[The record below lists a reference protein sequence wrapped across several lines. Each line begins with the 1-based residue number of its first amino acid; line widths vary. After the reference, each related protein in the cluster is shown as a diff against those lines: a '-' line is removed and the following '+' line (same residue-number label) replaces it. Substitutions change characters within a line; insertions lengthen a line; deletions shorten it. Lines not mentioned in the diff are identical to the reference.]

1 MRIIS
6 RFALL
11 SMVMSSMVMGSTL
24 AIGAPPDTKAPPKAD
39 APPPPGLNDPGV
51 ASPKAATAGQ
61 DAAASA
67 ADAANDAAADPLAP
81 VPKPDTRL
89 VRSKADRD
97 PNAVAQRVAASQ
109 HTTRQQGGDTVD
121 EYRQNGKVWMIHIV
135 PQGGGPDETFMDT
148 TGTGRLTRDPRQG
161 PVSPVY
167 FSLYDWN

>member
-1 MRIIS
+1 
-6 RFALL
+6 
-11 SMVMSSMVMGSTL
+11 MVTP
-24 AIGAPPDTKAPPKAD
+24 ATPAAQQQGAAP
-39 APPPPGLNDPGV
+39 
-51 ASPKAATAGQ
+51 
-61 DAAASA
+61 AAASS
-67 ADAANDAAADPLAP
+67 DNVGDPLAP
-81 VPKPDTRL
+81 VAKPDTRI

-97 PNAVAQRVAASQ
+97 PNAVAQRIAASD

-148 TGTGRLTRDPRQG
+148 NGTGRLTRDPQQG

>member
-11 SMVMSSMVMGSTL
+11 SMVIVSTF
-24 AIGAPPDTKAPPKAD
+24 AIGAPPDSKAPPKAD

-51 ASPKAATAGQ
+51 ASPTAAGAGQ
-61 DAAASA
+61 NAASA
-67 ADAANDAAADPLAP
+67 VDAANDAAADPLAP
-81 VPKPDTRL
+81 VPKPDTRI

-97 PNAVAQRVAASQ
+97 PNATVAQRMAASE
-109 HTTRQQGGDTVD
+109 HTTRQQSGDTVD

-135 PQGGGPDETFMDT
+135 PRGGGPDETFMDT

>member
-11 SMVMSSMVMGSTL
+11 SALMGSTL
-24 AIGAPPDTKAPPKAD
+24 AIGAPPDSSAPPKAD

-51 ASPKAATAGQ
+51 ASPKAAAAAQDTAG
-61 DAAASA
+61 SA
-67 ADAANDAAADPLAP
+67 VDAANDAAADPLAP
-81 VPKPDTRL
+81 VPKPDTRI

-97 PNAVAQRVAASQ
+97 PNATVAQRIAASD
-109 HTTRQQGGDTVD
+109 HTTRQQNGDTVD

-135 PQGGGPDETFMDT
+135 PKGGGPDETFMDT

>member
-6 RFALL
+6 RFTLL
-11 SMVMSSMVMGSTL
+11 SMFMGSSL
-24 AIGAPPDTKAPPKAD
+24 AFGAPPTSQAPPKAD

-51 ASPKAATAGQ
+51 STP
-61 DAAASA
+61 AAAQDTMAPAA
-67 ADAANDAAADPLAP
+67 ADATDADADPLAP
-81 VPKPDTRL
+81 LPKPDTRI
-89 VRSKADRD
+89 VRSKVDRD
-97 PNAVAQRVAASQ
+97 PNATVTQRMAASE
-109 HTTRQQGGDTVD
+109 HTTRQQNGDTVD

-135 PQGGGPDETFMDT
+135 PKGGGPDETFMDT

>member
-1 MRIIS
+1 MRIIG

-11 SMVMSSMVMGSTL
+11 SMFMGSSL
-24 AIGAPPDTKAPPKAD
+24 VFGAPPDSTAPPKAD

-51 ASPKAATAGQ
+51 ASPKAATQGAAAPAAI
-61 DAAASA
+61 DAA
-67 ADAANDAAADPLAP
+67 DAAADPLAP
-81 VPKPDTRL
+81 LPKPDTRI

-97 PNAVAQRVAASQ
+97 PTVAQRMATSE
-109 HTTRQQGGDTVD
+109 HLTRQQDGDTVD

-135 PQGGGPDETFMDT
+135 PRGGGPDETFMDT

>member
-1 MRIIS
+1 MRTIS

-11 SMVMSSMVMGSTL
+11 SMFVGSTL
-24 AIGAPPDTKAPPKAD
+24 AIGAPPDSKAPPKAD

-51 ASPKAATAGQ
+51 ASP
-61 DAAASA
+61 AASA
-67 ADAANDAAADPLAP
+67 AQDTAAPAAADATDAAADPLAP
-81 VPKPDTRL
+81 LPKPDTRI
-89 VRSKADRD
+89 VRSKVDRD
-97 PNAVAQRVAASQ
+97 PNATVAQRMAASE
-109 HTTRQQGGDTVD
+109 HATRQQNGDTVD

-135 PQGGGPDETFMDT
+135 PKGGGPDETFMDT

>member
-1 MRIIS
+1 MRTVS

-11 SMVMSSMVMGSTL
+11 CMALSSTL
-24 AIGAPPDTKAPPKAD
+24 AFAAPPDPQAAPSKAE
-39 APPPPGLNDPGV
+39 APPPPGINDPGV
-51 ASPKAATAGQ
+51 TTQGAAATPQQGAAP
-61 DAAASA
+61 AAASS
-67 ADAANDAAADPLAP
+67 DNAADPLSQ
-81 VPKPDTRL
+81 VPKPDTRIA
-89 VRSKADRD
+89 RSKADRD
-97 PNAVAQRVAASQ
+97 PNVAQRIAASE

-148 TGTGRLTRDPRQG
+148 NGNGRLTRDPQQG